1 VCCITWDDTP
11 GPPKEATDAMGKELL
26 FEIGTEE
33 IPSGYIPPAME
44 DLKAAAGRMLQ
55 EHRLAFT
62 SIRTLATPRRLTL
75 FVDGLADRQ
84 ADARREVIGP
94 TRAVAFDAEG
104 KPTRAAEGFARA
116 QGVPVDRLQVR
127 TLDRGEYVLAVQEEK
142 GARTPEV
149 LMALLPKLL
158 TSLSFP
164 KFMRWG
170 EGTFR
175 FVRPIRW
182 LLCIYGGKVVP
193 VTIEGLKAGAK
204 TYGHRFL
211 SPRGVRVRS
220 FQEYLEMLEEKFVI
234 VDPDRRRELVRSLAG
249 EAAAAVEGQAVLDD
263 ELVETVT
270 HLVEFPTVVCGSFKR
285 EYLELPR
292 EVIITPMRKHQRYF
306 PVVDGAGNLLPHFVA
321 ISNMR
326 AKDMELIRQGNE
338 RVLRARLSDA
348 EFFYRDDRKR
358 PLAERVPDLTHIIFQ
373 EKLGTVLDKVERL
386 RRLAGLIA
394 DRVDPACRAAAERAA
409 ELGKADLVT
418 TMVKEFPNLQG
429 TMGRE
434 YARLSGEPA
443 EVCQAIEEHYLPRF
457 AGDKLAASNAGAV
470 VGLADRLDSIVGC
483 FGVGLMP
490 TGSEDPY
497 ALRRAALGVVQTLL
511 HRSFRASLTEL
522 VDQARAAFGDRL
534 GQHPDKIRREV
545 LDFLRG
551 RTQVALVDRGLPADV
566 VEAVLSAGCDDV
578 VDAARRAE
586 ALAMMRREADFGEL
600 SAAFRRVVG
609 IIPKGFDRGVDVTR
623 LVEGAERALHTQVVA
638 LKTEV
643 DGRVAAQDYL
653 GALQRIAMLKP
664 MVDMFFE
671 EVLVIG
677 PDEALTQNRFALLKA
692 VGDLF
697 ARIADFTKIAG

>member
-1 VCCITWDDTP
+1 
-11 GPPKEATDAMGKELL
+11 MGTELL

-44 DLKAAAGRMLQ
+44 DLRTVAGRLLQ
-55 EHRLAFT
+55 EHRLRFSST
-62 SIRTLATPRRLTL
+62 RTLATPRRLAL
-75 FVDGLADRQ
+75 VVEGLAERQ
-84 ADARREVIGP
+84 ADARREVVGP
-94 TRAVAFDAEG
+94 TKAVAFDAEG
-104 KPTRAAEGFARA
+104 NPTRAAEGFARG
-116 QGVPVDRLQVR
+116 QGVPVDRLEVR
-127 TLDRGEYVLAVQEEK
+127 ALDRGEYVVAVQEEK
-142 GARTPEV
+142 GAPTPEV
-149 LMALLPKLL
+149 LLALLPKLV

-182 LLCIYGGKVVP
+182 LLCLYGGKVVP
-193 VTIEGLKAGAK
+193 VAIESLKADAK

-211 SPRGVRVRS
+211 SPRGVRVRG
-220 FQEYLEMLEEKFVI
+220 FQDYLEKLEEKFVI
-234 VDPDRRRELVRSLAG
+234 VDPGRRRDLIRKLAT
-249 EAAAAVEGQAVLDD
+249 EAAAAVKGQAVLDD

-270 HLVEFPTVVCGSFKR
+270 HLVEFPTVICGSFKR

-306 PVVDGAGNLLPHFVA
+306 PVVDAGGNLLPHFVA

-338 RVLRARLSDA
+338 RVLRARLNDA
-348 EFFYRDDRKR
+348 EFFYRDDRKL
-358 PLAERVPDLTHIIFQ
+358 PLAERVPHLTHLIFQ
-373 EKLGTVLDKVERL
+373 EKLGTMHDKVQRIG
-386 RRLAGLIA
+386 RLAARIA
-394 DRVDPACRAAAERAA
+394 DRVDPACRITAERAA
-409 ELGKADLVT
+409 FLCKADLVT

-429 TMGRE
+429 IMGRE
-434 YARLSGEPA
+434 YARLSGETA

-457 AGDKLAASNAGAV
+457 AGDTLARSNAGAV

-497 ALRRAALGVVQTLL
+497 ALRRAAQGAVQTIL
-511 HRSFRASLTEL
+511 HRNFRAPLGAMVE
-522 VDQARAAFGDRL
+522 DAREGFGGRL
-534 GQHPDKIRREV
+534 NQNAEKVRRDV

-551 RTQVALVDRGLPADV
+551 RAQVLLADRGLPADL
-566 VEAVLSAGCDDV
+566 VESALSAGCDDL

-586 ALAMMRREADFGEL
+586 ALAVMRREADFGEL
-600 SAAFRRVVG
+600 SVAFKRVVG
-609 IIPKGFDRGVDVTR
+609 IVPKGFDRPVDVAR
-623 LVEGAERALHTQVVA
+623 LVEGAERALYAQVAA
-638 LKTEV
+638 LKSEV
-643 DGRVAAQDYL
+643 DALVAAQDYVA
-653 GALQRIAMLKP
+653 ALQRIAALKP

-677 PDEALTQNRFALLKA
+677 PDEGLTQNRFALLKA
-692 VGDLF
+692 VWDLF
-697 ARIADFTKIAG
+697 ARIADFTKLSG